1 MKKLSIKVKLTLL
14 YTFFMTLISV
24 VALGILFSISNTQIL
39 ASVQRQLEESVE
51 KGFRYV
57 EWDDGEL
64 EIDSDIMEVE
74 NNIYLSVYDKNGQ
87 LIYGRIPYDFNLDIE
102 IQNQ

>member
-1 MKKLSIKVKLTLL
+1 MKKLSVKVKLVLL

-24 VALGILFSISNTQIL
+24 VALGILFSISSTQIL

-74 NNIYLSVYDKNGQ
+74 NNIYLSVYDKNG
-87 LIYGRIPYDFNLDIE
+87 
-102 IQNQ
+102 